1 MKQKE
6 TYSFYWKIYEI
17 LLQSLLW
24 LLVANSNIG
33 KNNNKKGNI
42 KNFETL
48 RNSDE
53 LAQQHV

>member
-17 LLQSLLW
+17 LLQSFLW

-42 KNFETL
+42 KNFETP

>member
-17 LLQSLLW
+17 LLQSFLW

-42 KNFETL
+42 KNFETP

-53 LAQQHV
+53 LAQ